1 MLANVASKGGLAN
14 RQLPSGKKSHSNSS
28 SDCGLDESEDEQPC
42 HDVGIINS
50 PSPPQDDNDDI
61 ESPYTNG
68 HYRHKVQQQPVNTS
82 PLYAQVNKD
91 RDNTRNDLM
100 NQHSTIPNTYRGLQ
114 DTTSHGSYASELNSS
129 YDSIIETD
137 EKLNEAL
144 YTEHW
149 SRNKPTR
156 GFKMPFADELNQ
168 VLAENKG

>member
-1 MLANVASKGGLAN
+1 MNVASKGGLAN

-28 SDCGLDESEDEQPC
+28 SDCGLDESEEEPCERGVISPATIDE
-42 HDVGIINS
+42 N
-50 PSPPQDDNDDI
+50 I
-61 ESPYTNG
+61 ENPYTNG
-68 HYRHKVQQQPVNTS
+68 HYRQKIQQQPVNTS

-91 RDNTRNDLM
+91 RDSTRSDAI

-137 EKLNEAL
+137 DKLNEAL

-156 GFKMPFADELNQ
+156 GFKMPFAEELNQ